1 MIRVGVILSL
11 FFALCLCR
19 SQYHVSTSEDTIE
32 VWEDLSLLKN
42 NPVWKEE
49 NPLEVVSFNEN
60 LYFQKNNHSLPS
72 IEVVDEEIS
81 IYLPFYT
88 IFTKQTEISLDVS
101 SNEID
106 ILMNQE
112 NIVKE
117 GNITFAFERI
127 CESYFILSHSSSF
140 PIWFCLSDLSS
151 LTKRADPPCCNI
163 NIPGDITYNTDC
175 ICTEGALQATSGTN
189 IYIMGA
195 ATISGPGVFLDAIE
209 RISVDGSSI
218 IRLLDGFFSTF
229 GADLIMI
236 TTKSVI
242 EGETVNSDFQFNA
255 SSGFVINDCTIT
267 AGDVTIMSTSTSLI
281 AVEAS
286 SSTFNIEF
294 SLNVSGDSTNA
305 IGILWQE
312 NTISYGLDCTTNF
325 QGNGM
330 GAGLVIEQNTGTTI
344 FQLVTFSGSLASN
357 SPSNIAGLYI
367 TGTSNFKF
375 NRNTVFYALAATDD
389 DVPAILVDSHI
400 VFAGLMDVEGD
411 SPFGT
416 GIIFNQIV
424 EINNVGTV
432 VGYGSCLGIAFF
444 DDLTIL
450 TPNTVTIEGRISY
463 DNLLSCENGF
473 HAGIY
478 FDNNFITSSGSP
490 LALTGIVDPF
500 FLVDNSYGIYFNNA
514 QMTVDSGSV
523 LGNGESDS
531 FENIGYGILFFESD
545 VVFNSFGVCPVTFIG
560 ALYNNADGTGVG
572 VDSSSF
578 TNICIQGIYDA
589 AGFDYGSGNALKFE
603 SALVFSPIV
612 DTKLDTYFTTS
623 SIKAGSSAQIP
634 ILFMPQADGYEFT
647 NVDFSVATFTSSF
660 IPTIGIDISSSV
672 PIFNNVYF
680 SIDINGGG
688 PFSIGIDFGI
698 SQVSDFIG
706 IQCALTNV
714 PIGTGVEF
722 GDINFNGVTY
732 DELYIDSTING
743 GIGTAVLFNGGVSTS
758 TSSYF
763 DITANVVPDVDSYG
777 VYFTSDVT
785 IYGELHI
792 LAFGSYGVF
801 FDTELYIFTFLLD
814 IEAYSV
820 TLAALSA
827 VSSG

>member
-1 MIRVGVILSL
+1 
-11 FFALCLCR
+11 
-19 SQYHVSTSEDTIE
+19 
-32 VWEDLSLLKN
+32 
-42 NPVWKEE
+42 
-49 NPLEVVSFNEN
+49 
-60 LYFQKNNHSLPS
+60 
-72 IEVVDEEIS
+72 
-81 IYLPFYT
+81 
-88 IFTKQTEISLDVS
+88 
-101 SNEID
+101 
-106 ILMNQE
+106 
-112 NIVKE
+112 
-117 GNITFAFERI
+117 
-127 CESYFILSHSSSF
+127 
-140 PIWFCLSDLSS
+140 
-151 LTKRADPPCCNI
+151 
-163 NIPGDITYNTDC
+163 
-175 ICTEGALQATSGTN
+175 
-189 IYIMGA
+189 
-195 ATISGPGVFLDAIE
+195 
-209 RISVDGSSI
+209 
-218 IRLLDGFFSTF
+218 
-229 GADLIMI
+229 MI

-242 EGETVNSDFQFNA
+242 EGETNNSDFQFNA

-267 AGDVTIMSTSTSLI
+267 AGDVTITSTSTSLI

-312 NTISYGLDCTTNF
+312 NTISYGSDCTTNF

-367 TGTSNFKF
+367 TGTSTFKF
-375 NRNTVFYALAATDD
+375 NRNTIFYALAATDD

-416 GIIFNQIV
+416 GIVFNQIV
-424 EINNVGTV
+424 EINNAGTI

-450 TPNTVTIEGRISY
+450 TSNTVTIEGRISY

-500 FLVDNSYGIYFNNA
+500 FLVDNSYGIYFNNV
-514 QMTVDSGSV
+514 QMSVDSGSV

-603 SALVFSPIV
+603 SALVFSPIF
-612 DTKLDTYFTTS
+612 DTKFDTYFTTS
-623 SIKAGSSAQIP
+623 SIKAGSFAQIP

-792 LAFGSYGVF
+792 LAFGGYGVF

-814 IEAYSV
+814 IEAYSDGSHPAV
-820 TLAALSA
+820 YVSTAALLEFENGNISGEVSIDGTA
-827 VSSG
+827 VHFDGGGISFLSGSECEGFIYGTGGQSLPPIVYSSGTGINLNGCNLYFVDEVLSDTDFNTSGNGNVYFVKHVIVSSGDLNLLHSGVTIAEEGMDVSGSLFVSDVLHVCIAVTAGDLISIYAIVTDCLNTYTPTTLYFVATDMEFAFLDRASASQLTDTAITVSFNLDIYDNVSTIYFILV